1 MAQSLSPPK
10 AKECHACNYSIPNTS
25 AFAGSDE
32 DTCSGNAPSVGGVYC
47 LNDRGTISCRNRG
60 DCPRDDRFT
69 DEETGG
75 ETDVTYSCKD
85 HGEGKECVET
95 GVSGKCGDSKI

>member
-1 MAQSLSPPK
+1 M
-10 AKECHACNYSIPNTS
+10 
-25 AFAGSDE
+25 
-32 DTCSGNAPSVGGVYC
+32 GGVYC

-75 ETDVTYSCKD
+75 ETRVSYSCD
-85 HGEGKECVET
+85 DYGEGKECHET
-95 GVSGKCGDSKI
+95 GVSGKCKWQ